1 MLRLRDTIYYENIL
15 KEFEYSFGHVYVY
28 KGFVVSEINDGIT
41 FTWEDHA
48 KQIVNDVTT
57 YLNTDGSDLVYI
69 SHRIHSYAVK
79 PNDWLNFFK
88 NSYELKAYG
97 VVGYTQSSILNVV
110 IENLFFHK
118 KIKRFNNLETAIQW
132 ATDKVLAEID

>member
-15 KEFEYSFGHVYVY
+15 KEFEYSFGHVYVF
-28 KGFVVSEINDGIT
+28 KRFVVSEINDGIT

-69 SHRIHSYAVK
+69 SHRIHSYSVK